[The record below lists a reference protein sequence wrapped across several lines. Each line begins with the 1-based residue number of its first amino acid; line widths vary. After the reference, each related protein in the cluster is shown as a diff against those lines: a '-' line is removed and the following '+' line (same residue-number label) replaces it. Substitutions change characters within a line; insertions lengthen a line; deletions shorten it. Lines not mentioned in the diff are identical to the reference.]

1 MRNKAFFIDRDGI
14 LNKVVFRDGEAGS
27 PRHISEFEIS
37 AAAGDMVRAARNL
50 GFLTVV
56 VTNQP
61 DIGRKKM
68 KPAELAR
75 MNEAVSRELPL
86 DFINVCTSCDDG
98 DFRRK
103 PNPGML
109 LEAME
114 AFAINPASSFLL
126 GDSEKDLLAGE
137 RAGVRTI
144 LLKTGYNAA
153 VQSRAGFCVDSLDE
167 VVPLLRTAAGEAG

>member
-1 MRNKAFFIDRDGI
+1 MRNKALFIDRDGI
-14 LNKVVFRDGEAGS
+14 LNKVVIRDGVVGS
-27 PRHISEFEIS
+27 PRHISEFEMI
-37 AAAGDMVRAARNL
+37 ATAGDMVRAARDL
-50 GFLTVV
+50 GYLTVV

-68 KPAELAR
+68 GVAELVR
-75 MNEAVSRELPL
+75 MHDAVSRELSP

-114 AFAINPASSFLL
+114 AFAINPAGSFLL
-126 GDSEKDLLAGE
+126 GDGEKDMLAGE
-137 RAGVRTI
+137 RAGVQTI

-153 VQSRAGFCVDSLDE
+153 VHGRAGLCVDSLAE
-167 VVPLLRTAAGEAG
+167 VVSLLKTAAGEEG